1 MDRKVKKIEI
11 IDTLIDGYS
20 DCIDLKYRVSFGCED
35 SYILE
40 IKGID
45 LSNIALVS
53 QAMQICNR
61 DDISIS
67 SLGEKCVAFPFDEFI
82 LRG

>member
-11 IDTLIDGYS
+11 IDTLIGGYS
-20 DCIDLKYRVSFGCED
+20 DCIDLKYRVSFEGED
-35 SYILE
+35 SYILG

-53 QAMQICNR
+53 QAM
-61 DDISIS
+61 
-67 SLGEKCVAFPFDEFI
+67 
-82 LRG
+82 